1 MRSHYLVRGVFTC
14 QQRVLVAHAM
24 GADNTF
30 LPGGHIEAGEK
41 AVDALIREIREEIGV
56 TPVVGEFAGAIEH
69 TWSDAGTD
77 QHELN
82 LVFRMELSAVN
93 PAGNPASREKHLEFF
108 WLDIE
113 DLGKHN
119 LLPAP
124 MIDIVREANNHS
136 KGFWA
141 STIGD

>member
-1 MRSHYLVRGVFTC
+1 MSLRNAISLSRSWCFYLSTTC
-14 QQRVLVAHAM
+14 
-24 GADNTF
+24 
-30 LPGGHIEAGEK
+30 AGR
-41 AVDALIREIREEIGV
+41 ACNGRVDALIREIREEIGV